1 MTLPGRKMPSLDI
14 GQEGHR
20 SFTLELYLHSQ
31 SDMGKYIIKNN
42 AIANSSPPK
51 FIIGQTPAPAIL

>member
-1 MTLPGRKMPSLDI
+1 MPSLDI
-14 GQEGHR
+14 GQERHR
-20 SFTLELYLHSQ
+20 CFTLELYLHSQ